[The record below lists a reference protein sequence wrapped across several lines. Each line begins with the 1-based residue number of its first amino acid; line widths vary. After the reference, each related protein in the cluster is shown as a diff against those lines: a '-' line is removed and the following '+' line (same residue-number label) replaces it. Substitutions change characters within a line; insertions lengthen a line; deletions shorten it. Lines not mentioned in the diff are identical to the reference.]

1 MICICFIV
9 LNKILLLFLIMESKT
24 RYMFSQKDEHQI
36 LNRGSRPDIVLKQ
49 VENFRKGFPFLKV
62 EEAAT
67 VGHGII
73 EIDEETVEEYGA
85 RYEQHLE
92 KGIIPLKFVP
102 ASGAASRMFKSLF
115 EALEEC
121 KKDPD
126 PAIALAKNANAR
138 EFLVSKEKF
147 AFFSDLKSV
156 IEKGGADKNCA
167 TWIDFLL
174 NEKGLNYGNL
184 PKGLLKFHKYE
195 SGGRTPFE
203 EHLVEGAAYGKDNS
217 NVSRIHFTVSPEHKQ
232 GFEELLAKVRHQ
244 YEELSGT
251 TFDVT
256 FSVQKPSTDMIAVE
270 LNNEPFREADGNL
283 LFRPGGHGALIE
295 NLNDLDADIIFI
307 KNIDNVVPD
316 RLKQPTVEYKEA
328 LAGIL
333 LKYQE
338 KIFRYQKF
346 LNERHTSGLESGF
359 LAEAANFLEN
369 TLNTKPPESQ
379 YYTEKDELF
388 QYLKEKYN
396 RPLRICGMVKN
407 EGEPGGGPFWAVNP
421 DYTVS
426 LQIVESSQ
434 IDPEDDQQQNILK
447 HSTHFNP
454 VDLVCGIKNYKGE
467 KFDLT
472 QYTDPATGFI
482 SKKSKDGRD
491 LKAQELPGLWNGAM
505 SNWITLFVEVPVET
519 FNPVKTVVDLLREQH
534 L

>member
-1 MICICFIV
+1 
-9 LNKILLLFLIMESKT
+9 
-24 RYMFSQKDEHQI
+24 MFSQKDEIQI
-36 LNRGSRPDIVLKQ
+36 KERGSKLDEVRNQ
-49 VENFRKGFPFLKV
+49 VEKFRKGFPFLKV

-73 EIDEETVEEYGA
+73 GVADEEVKEYGDH
-85 RYEQHLE
+85 YDQ
-92 KGIIPLKFVP
+92 KVQNGIIPLKFVP
-102 ASGAASRMFKSLF
+102 ASGAASRMFKSLY

-121 KKDPD
+121 KKDSD
-126 PAIALAKNANAR
+126 PKTALAKNSSAR
-138 EFLVSKEKF
+138 DFLVNKERF
-147 AFFSDLKSV
+147 AFFADLKNQIDES
-156 IEKGGADKNCA
+156 GAENTCVS
-167 TWIDFLL
+167 WIDYLL
-174 NEKGLNYGNL
+174 NEKGLNYGSL

-195 SGGRTPFE
+195 DSERTPFE
-203 EHLVEGAAYGKDNS
+203 EHLVEGASYGKDNEDI
-217 NVSRIHFTVSPEHKQ
+217 SRIHFTVSPEHKKA
-232 GFEELLAKVRHQ
+232 FEELLGNIRER
-244 YEELSGT
+244 YEEHTGVR
-251 TFDVT
+251 FDIS
-256 FSVQKPSTDMIAVE
+256 FSVQKPSTDVIAVDPE
-270 LNNEPFREADGNL
+270 NEPFREQDGSL

-295 NLNDLDADIIFI
+295 NLNDLNADVIFI

-316 RLKQPTVEYKEA
+316 RLKPITVEYKKT

-338 KIFRYQKF
+338 KLFFYQKL
-346 LNERHTSGLESGF
+346 LNERHPAGLESGF
-359 LAEAANFLEN
+359 MAEAANFLEN
-369 TLNTKPPESQ
+369 SLNTRPPASQ
-379 YYTEKDELF
+379 YYTEKEELY

-396 RPLRICGMVKN
+396 RPVRVCGMVKN
-407 EGEPGGGPFWAVNP
+407 EGEPGGGPFWALNP
-421 DYTVS
+421 DHTIS

-434 IDPEDDQQQNILK
+434 IDPDSVQQQKILK

-467 KFDLT
+467 KYDLT

-482 SKKSKDGRD
+482 SRKSKDGRD